1 VPITIL
7 SYRPTGHAYVLYRV
21 NVITGYLCL
30 IVHRSISTLTIRL
43 YVVLFFDGY
52 KCIRYICTGA
62 RLWSLT
68 IEISHSRRT
77 WSCCRMPEGRPY
89 VAEDP
94 QLAGYYKEFV
104 DKLISSYF
112 YPYNVYIRNVS
123 MRCVFIARVLVR
135 LLVLRLPI
143 SLTFFKVRQSY
154 CRVIA
159 RLDVCPSVRPSACP
173 PHAGIVSKRLN
184 LLSNC
189 LHCLVAPWF

>member
-1 VPITIL
+1 
-7 SYRPTGHAYVLYRV
+7 
-21 NVITGYLCL
+21 
-30 IVHRSISTLTIRL
+30 
-43 YVVLFFDGY
+43 
-52 KCIRYICTGA
+52 
-62 RLWSLT
+62 
-68 IEISHSRRT
+68 
-77 WSCCRMPEGRPY
+77 

-159 RLDVCPSVRPSACP
+159 RLDVCPSVRPS
-173 PHAGIVSKRLN
+173 VRLSATRWYCVETAQPVVK
-184 LLSNC
+184 LSS
-189 LHCLVAPWF
+189 LPGSPMILVF